1 MIYFRKM
8 KVEIIYKLDGVNAED
23 GVDVFEIAPVL
34 MNFGELVR
42 SANSTLGYEQKID
55 VRVKPFEKGSW
66 VTQFIFDQSTVKS
79 LLTYLGSD
87 EGKNLMTV
95 LGLLGI
101 SNVKSIVTGVS
112 GIVRWTKG
120 KVNNFTKNEERNT
133 VTYISPSGE
142 KLEVTMAEH
151 RLVQSP
157 LIQNNYYNCIVA
169 PFDKF
174 PTTTGITFETKE
186 GLDGIKKFTED
197 DKTYFE
203 EYARTTLLDEA
214 EENLSMLNGVFLKP
228 KRGSYSGEEK
238 AYSFIMG
245 DNTILWPVTI
255 DDKSFL
261 EQLTKG
267 EIRLYHEDVL
277 KVDLEIKQ
285 KKDSTNRMLSTYV
298 VKRVVEYIQF
308 KRPQQLEF

>member
-1 MIYFRKM
+1 M